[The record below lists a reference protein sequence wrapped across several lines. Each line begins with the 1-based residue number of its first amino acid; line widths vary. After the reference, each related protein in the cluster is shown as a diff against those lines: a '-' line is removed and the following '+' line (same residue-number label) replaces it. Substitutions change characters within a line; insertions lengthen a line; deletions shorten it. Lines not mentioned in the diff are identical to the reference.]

1 MKASPVCGDEE
12 VNYMRRAFTLIELLV
27 VIAIIAILAAILFPV
42 FAQAKL
48 AAKKTTTLSNIKQ
61 VGTATLI
68 YAGDYDDVYPRQ
80 DTCEQGSLLNK
91 TLSNVPFVP
100 GGPGCRTSHPTAGF
114 LYRVNHFTWQKWVL
128 PYTKSIDIF
137 TNQCRERDALGW
149 SQGNL
154 RNQFGI
160 NTGITGAL
168 NVYGQVSQNQPITA
182 GGSFRNSWTGGI
194 QSALPS
200 PSEAM
205 LFMELSFNQGHV
217 PHATVDPFVT
227 TQETHPIAYREFWR
241 YRLMKGS
248 PADCVA
254 GTAGVEPDHV
264 KTTAGQMVIGFAD
277 SSAKSMAAGMILAKT
292 PTLAEWGVTVT
303 FGSSAQCNP
312 SNPGNIGINTRPN
325 TSINYPFWGYGQ

>member
-1 MKASPVCGDEE
+1 
-12 VNYMRRAFTLIELLV
+12 MRRAFTLIELLV

-241 YRLMKGS
+241 YRFMKGS

>member
-1 MKASPVCGDEE
+1 
-12 VNYMRRAFTLIELLV
+12 MRRAFTLIELLV

-68 YAGDYDDVYPRQ
+68 YCADYDDVYPRQ
-80 DTCEQGSLLNK
+80 DACEKESLLNK
-91 TLSNVPFVP
+91 DLSSIPFVP

-114 LYRVNHFTWQKWVL
+114 LYRVNHFSWQKWVL
-128 PYTKSIDIF
+128 PYTKSIPIF
-137 TNQCRERDALGW
+137 FNQTREKDATGW

-168 NVYGQVSQNQPITA
+168 NVYSQVSQNQPITA
-182 GGSFRNSWTGGI
+182 GGSFRNSWVGGVQGNI
-194 QSALPS
+194 PQPSA
-200 PSEAM
+200 AM

-241 YRLMKGS
+241 YRLMKGTA
-248 PADCVA
+248 ADCVA
-254 GTAGVEPDHV
+254 GTAGTEPDPI
-264 KTTAGQMVIGFAD
+264 KTTMGQMVVGFAD
-277 SSAKSMAAGMILAKT
+277 SSAKSLSAGAILAKS

-303 FGSSAQCNP
+303 FNSTAQCNP
-312 SNPGNIGINTRPN
+312 TNPGNIGINMRPN
-325 TSINYPFWGYGQ
+325 INIDYPFWGYGQ

>member
-1 MKASPVCGDEE
+1 MK
-12 VNYMRRAFTLIELLV
+12 RAFTLIELLV

-61 VGTATLI
+61 VGTATLL
-68 YAGDYDDVYPRQ
+68 YCADYDDVYPRQ

-91 TLSNVPFVP
+91 DLSFVPFVP
-100 GGPGCRTSHPTAGF
+100 GGPGCRTFHTPHGF
-114 LYRVNHFTWQKWVL
+114 LYRVNHFTWQKWLL
-128 PYTKSIDIF
+128 PYTKNYGIF
-137 TNQCRERDALGW
+137 TNLCREKDAQGW
-149 SQGNL
+149 SEGNL

-168 NVYGQVSQNQPITA
+168 NVYSQVSQGQPITS
-182 GGSFRNSWTGGI
+182 GGSFRNSWVGGVQTNI
-194 QSALPS
+194 PRPA
-200 PSEAM
+200 EAM

-217 PHATVDPFVT
+217 PHATVDPFVV

-254 GTAGVEPDHV
+254 GTSGLEPDNT
-264 KTTAGQMVIGFAD
+264 KTTMGQMVVGFAD
-277 SSAKSMAAGMILAKT
+277 SSAKSMAAGAILAKS

-303 FGSSAQCNP
+303 FGSSHQCNP
-312 SNPGNIGINTRPN
+312 TNPGNIGINTRPN
-325 TSINYPFWGYGQ
+325 TNIDYPFWGYGQ